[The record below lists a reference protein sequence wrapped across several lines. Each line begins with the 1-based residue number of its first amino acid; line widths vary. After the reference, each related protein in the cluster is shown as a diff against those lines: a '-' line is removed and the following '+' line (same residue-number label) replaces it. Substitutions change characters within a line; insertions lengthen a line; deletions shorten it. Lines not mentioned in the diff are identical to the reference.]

1 MGIITQKNDV
11 NTYIDKFIL
20 KTEIS
25 DKEIRFLCFIAACV
39 SAKKHRLLPKLFE
52 KAKISRISAK
62 KLYETIIQIYLFCGF
77 PATIESLKHFNF
89 VFPEFK
95 KNQNEFDLNKYIKIG
110 QNNCRKI
117 YRSNYNK
124 LIENFRSLSPE
135 LKDWMIIEGYGKV
148 MGRTGI
154 SLKERELINVTVL
167 STNYYEHQLYS
178 HIKGAINTGSGYNI
192 IESIIRQTSM
202 FNKKINVIRS
212 LKILNSI
219 RNQL

>member
-20 KTEIS
+20 KPRIS
-25 DKEIRFLCFIAACV
+25 NKEIRFLCFIAACV
-39 SAKKHRLLPKLFE
+39 SSKKHSKLTETFE
-52 KAKISRISAK
+52 IAKNHKISTK
-62 KLYETIIQIYLFCGF
+62 KIYETIIQIYLFCGF
-77 PATIESLKHFNF
+77 PATIESLKHFNI

-95 KNQNEFDLNKYIKIG
+95 KKHKEFDLNQSINIG
-110 QNNCRKI
+110 QKNCREI
-117 YRSNYNK
+117 YRSNYDK
-124 LIENFRSLSPE
+124 LLDNFYSLSPD

-148 MGRTGI
+148 MGRTGL

-178 HIKGAINTGSGYNI
+178 HIKGAINTGSEICI
-192 IESIIRQTSM
+192 IESIIKQTSI
-202 FNKKINVIRS
+202 FNKSSNVRRS

-219 RNQL
+219 RNLV

>member
-1 MGIITQKNDV
+1 MGINTQKNDV

-20 KTEIS
+20 KPMIS

-39 SAKKHRLLPKLFE
+39 SSKKHSKLTKIF
-52 KAKISRISAK
+52 KTAKRNKISTK
-62 KLYETIIQIYLFCGF
+62 KIYETIIQIYLFCGF
-77 PATIESLKHFNF
+77 PATIESLKHFNI

-95 KNQNEFDLNKYIKIG
+95 KNQTEFDLNKYSKIG

-117 YRSNYNK
+117 YRSNYDK
-124 LIENFRSLSPE
+124 LLDNFHSLSPD

-148 MGRTGI
+148 MGRHGLSI
-154 SLKERELINVTVL
+154 KERELINVTVL

-178 HIKGAINTGSGYNI
+178 HIKGAINTGSGYNV
-192 IESIIRQTSM
+192 IESIIKQTSI
-202 FNKKINVIRS
+202 FNKSSNVRRS

-219 RNQL
+219 RNQV

>member
-11 NTYIDKFIL
+11 NTYIDEFIL
-20 KTEIS
+20 KSGIT

-39 SAKKHRLLPKLFE
+39 SSKKHSNLTEIF
-52 KAKISRISAK
+52 AIAMNNKISTK
-62 KLYETIIQIYLFCGF
+62 KIYETIIQIYLFCGF
-77 PATIESLKHFNF
+77 PATIEALKHFNI

-95 KNQNEFDLNKYIKIG
+95 KNHSEFDLNQYSKIG

-117 YRSNYNK
+117 YRSNYDK
-124 LIENFRSLSPE
+124 LLDNFYSLSPD

-148 MGRTGI
+148 MGRTGL

-167 STNYYEHQLYS
+167 ATNYYEHQLYS

-192 IESIIRQTSM
+192 IESIIRQTSI
-202 FNKKINVIRS
+202 FNKSGNVKRS
-212 LKILNSI
+212 LKILDSI
-219 RNQL
+219 RNQV